1 MNNLDIRLQ
10 KRLYL
15 LWYQY
20 RQRRRQYKFY
30 NFLPIILE
38 ETELDLAFST

>member
-10 KRLYL
+10 RRLYL

-20 RQRRRQYKFY
+20 RKRRQYKFC

-38 ETELDLAFST
+38 ETEFDLAFSA